1 MSDTLNFT
9 EIDTQHIEL
18 LPGRTVMSMFRTA
31 GTTGGTSTAP
41 ASGNSAPAGK
51 GNMLDVVGKLLTSN
65 PFELFDKFAKALGS

>member
-41 ASGNSAPAGK
+41 AGGAKGGNALDMAGDLLK
-51 GNMLDVVGKLLTSN
+51 SDPKELLGKLLAI
-65 PFELFDKFAKALGS
+65 FGGK